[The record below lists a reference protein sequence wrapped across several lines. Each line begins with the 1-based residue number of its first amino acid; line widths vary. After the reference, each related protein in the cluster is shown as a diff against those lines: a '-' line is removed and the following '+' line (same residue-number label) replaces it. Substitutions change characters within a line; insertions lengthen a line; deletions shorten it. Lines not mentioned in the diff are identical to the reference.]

1 MCIIC
6 TDWEKGKMT
15 SKEAMGAIGEVIG
28 NADLEKTGH
37 LVKLSERIMNKEFP
51 EPTAQNAELDEEWER
66 KNRGSN

>member
-15 SKEAMGAIGEVIG
+15 AKEAMAAIGEVIG
-28 NADLEKTGH
+28 NSSLERTEH
-37 LVKLSERIMNKEFP
+37 LIRLSEKIINKEFP
-51 EPTAQNAELDEEWER
+51 EPQAQDVELDTEWER